1 MQRNKTQR
9 RRLIPTPTPDV
20 PVGPFLGDNVAKATE
35 DSLDALF
42 AAETTNTFQQ
52 TWQKL
57 DRGSRLD
64 RLRKF
69 VQTYNPSSPAA
80 ALTPAERASL
90 LTAVLQAFELRQLN
104 TKLAV
109 EYDGPTATVTSIRG
123 LRERTAPSGL
133 RTFRIEAVVSR
144 ATTQKQRKTASQQ
157 TQQTHQTN
165 QTNQTQ
171 QTHQNQSSLN
181 ETVAIE

>member
-9 RRLIPTPTPDV
+9 RRIAPTPPSDV
-20 PVGPFLGDNVAKATE
+20 AGPFQGDNVAKSTE
-35 DSLDALF
+35 DSLDALM

-69 VQTYNPSSPAA
+69 VQAFNPTTGQPLS
-80 ALTPAERASL
+80 PAERASL
-90 LTAVLQAFELRQLN
+90 LTAILGAFELRQLN

-109 EYDGPTATVTSIRG
+109 EYEPTTATILSIRG

-133 RTFRIEAVVSR
+133 RTYRIETVASR
-144 ATTQKQRKTASQQ
+144 TTTQKQRIPKAKEVKV
-157 TQQTHQTN
+157 
-165 QTNQTQ
+165 
-171 QTHQNQSSLN
+171 
-181 ETVAIE
+181 ETVGLNAPSTSEQQ

>member
-9 RRLIPTPTPDV
+9 RRVAPTPTPDV
-20 PVGPFLGDNVAKATE
+20 AGPFQGDNVAKATE
-35 DSLDALF
+35 DSLDALM
-42 AAETTNTFQQ
+42 AAETANTFQQ

-69 VQTYNPSSPAA
+69 VQSYAPQQQPQPLS
-80 ALTPAERASL
+80 PAERASL
-90 LTAVLQAFELRQLN
+90 LTAVLAAFELRQLN

-109 EYDGPTATVTSIRG
+109 EYEPTTATILSIRG

-133 RTFRIEAVVSR
+133 RTYRIEATASR
-144 ATTQKQRKTASQQ
+144 STTQKQRAPKAKVEKPEKPEKPEG
-157 TQQTHQTN
+157 
-165 QTNQTQ
+165 
-171 QTHQNQSSLN
+171 LN
-181 ETVAIE
+181 TPDVIEHKE

>member
-9 RRLIPTPTPDV
+9 RRIAPTPPSDV
-20 PVGPFLGDNVAKATE
+20 AGPFQGDNVAKSTE
-35 DSLDALF
+35 DSLDALM

-69 VQTYNPSSPAA
+69 VQAFNPAIGQPLS
-80 ALTPAERASL
+80 PAERASL
-90 LTAVLQAFELRQLN
+90 LTAILGAFELRQLN

-109 EYDGPTATVTSIRG
+109 EYEPTTATILSIRG

-133 RTFRIEAVVSR
+133 RTYRIEAVASR
-144 ATTQKQRKTASQQ
+144 TTTQKQRIPKGKEVKEAVGLNAPPTSEQQ
-157 TQQTHQTN
+157 
-165 QTNQTQ
+165 
-171 QTHQNQSSLN
+171 
-181 ETVAIE
+181 

>member
-9 RRLIPTPTPDV
+9 RRVAPTPTPDV
-20 PVGPFLGDNVAKATE
+20 QGPFQGDNVAKATE
-35 DSLDALF
+35 DSLDALM

-69 VQTYNPSSPAA
+69 VQTYNPPNPLS
-80 ALTPAERASL
+80 PAERASL
-90 LTAVLQAFELRQLN
+90 LTAVLAAFELRQLN

-109 EYDGPTATVTSIRG
+109 EYEPTTATILSIRG

-133 RTFRIEAVVSR
+133 RTYRIEALVNR
-144 ATTQKQRKTASQQ
+144 GTTQKQRVPKTKPEAGLNPSAQ
-157 TQQTHQTN
+157 TDT
-165 QTNQTQ
+165 
-171 QTHQNQSSLN
+171 
-181 ETVAIE
+181 E

>member
-9 RRLIPTPTPDV
+9 RRVAPTPPSDV
-20 PVGPFLGDNVAKATE
+20 AGPFQGDNVAKSTE
-35 DSLDALF
+35 DSLEALF

-64 RLRKF
+64 RLRRW
-69 VQTYNPSSPAA
+69 VQTYAPDGPV
-80 ALTPAERASL
+80 LTPAERASL

-109 EYDGPTATVTSIRG
+109 EYDPVTATVLSVRG

-133 RTFRIEAVVSR
+133 RTFRIEAVAARS
-144 ATTQKQRKTASQQ
+144 TQKQTRKTTPVLNTPS
-157 TQQTHQTN
+157 TSTTN
-165 QTNQTQ
+165 DVQ
-171 QTHQNQSSLN
+171 
-181 ETVAIE
+181 

>member
-9 RRLIPTPTPDV
+9 RRVAATPSPDV
-20 PVGPFLGDNVAKATE
+20 PAGPFMGDNVVKATE

-42 AAETTNTFQQ
+42 AAETTTTFQQ

-69 VQTYNPSSPAA
+69 VQSYSPPAP
-80 ALTPAERASL
+80 LSPAERASL

-109 EYDGPTATVTSIRG
+109 EYDPVSATVSSVRG

-133 RTFRIEAVVSR
+133 RTFRIEAVANR
-144 ATTQKQRKTASQQ
+144 TTQKQRVTKPPVL
-157 TQQTHQTN
+157 N
-165 QTNQTQ
+165 G
-171 QTHQNQSSLN
+171 SSPS
-181 ETVAIE
+181 ESKEEV

>member
-9 RRLIPTPTPDV
+9 RRAPPTPTPDV
-20 PVGPFLGDNVAKATE
+20 AGPFQGDNVAKATE
-35 DSLDALF
+35 DSLEALF

-69 VQTYNPSSPAA
+69 VQSYNSEQLS
-80 ALTPAERASL
+80 PAERASL

-109 EYDGPTATVTSIRG
+109 EYDPVTATVISIRG

-133 RTFRIEAVVSR
+133 RTFRIESVAAR
-144 ATTQKQRKTASQQ
+144 TTQKQSRKASV
-157 TQQTHQTN
+157 
-165 QTNQTQ
+165 
-171 QTHQNQSSLN
+171 LN
-181 ETVAIE
+181 TPPTTTTSDQ

>member
-9 RRLIPTPTPDV
+9 RRQIPTPTPDI
-20 PVGPFLGDNVAKATE
+20 PVGPFLSDNVAKATE
-35 DSLDALF
+35 DSLEALF

-52 TWQKL
+52 TWQKM

-69 VQTYNPSSPAA
+69 VQTYNPASPATP
-80 ALTPAERASL
+80 LTPAERASL

-109 EYDGPTATVTSIRG
+109 EYDGPSATVTSIRG

-133 RTFRIEAVVSR
+133 RTFRIEPVVSR
-144 ATTQKQRKTASQQ
+144 ATTQKHRKATSQQ
-157 TQQTHQTN
+157 
-165 QTNQTQ
+165 
-171 QTHQNQSSLN
+171 SLN
-181 ETVAIE
+181 ETVTSE

>member
-9 RRLIPTPTPDV
+9 RRVAPTPTPDV
-20 PVGPFLGDNVAKATE
+20 AGPFQGDNVAKATE
-35 DSLDALF
+35 DSLDALM

-69 VQTYNPSSPAA
+69 VQSYAAPSPPPLS
-80 ALTPAERASL
+80 PAERASL
-90 LTAVLQAFELRQLN
+90 LTAILGAFELRQLN

-109 EYDGPTATVTSIRG
+109 EYEPTTATILSIRG

-133 RTFRIEAVVSR
+133 RTYRIETTANRS
-144 ATTQKQRKTASQQ
+144 ATQKQRVPKAKEAKSEKADQEP
-157 TQQTHQTN
+157 
-165 QTNQTQ
+165 
-171 QTHQNQSSLN
+171 SLN
-181 ETVAIE
+181 SPATI

>member
-1 MQRNKTQR
+1 VA
-9 RRLIPTPTPDV
+9 PTPTPDV
-20 PVGPFLGDNVAKATE
+20 AGPFQGDNVAKATE
-35 DSLDALF
+35 DSLDALM

-69 VQTYNPSSPAA
+69 VQNFNPQGPPPLS
-80 ALTPAERASL
+80 PAERASL
-90 LTAVLQAFELRQLN
+90 LTAILGAFELRQLN

-109 EYDGPTATVTSIRG
+109 EYEPTTATILSIRG

-133 RTFRIEAVVSR
+133 RTYRIESPTSR
-144 ATTQKQRKTASQQ
+144 TTTQKQRASKAKPEVGLNALDTSESKE
-157 TQQTHQTN
+157 TQ
-165 QTNQTQ
+165 
-171 QTHQNQSSLN
+171 
-181 ETVAIE
+181 

>member
-9 RRLIPTPTPDV
+9 RRVAPTPTPDV
-20 PVGPFLGDNVAKATE
+20 AGPFQGDNVAKATE
-35 DSLDALF
+35 DSLEALF

-64 RLRKF
+64 RLRRF
-69 VQTYNPSSPAA
+69 VQTYNPAAPAA
-80 ALTPAERASL
+80 HLSPAERASL
-90 LTAVLQAFELRQLN
+90 LTAILQAFELRQLN

-109 EYDGPTATVTSIRG
+109 EYDPVTATVLSVRG

-133 RTFRIEAVVSR
+133 RTFRIETVAAR
-144 ATTQKQRKTASQQ
+144 TTQKQTRKGPVLNTPP
-157 TQQTHQTN
+157 TN
-165 QTNQTQ
+165 PV
-171 QTHQNQSSLN
+171 SD
-181 ETVAIE
+181 E

>member
-9 RRLIPTPTPDV
+9 RRVAPTPTPDV
-20 PVGPFLGDNVAKATE
+20 AGPFQGDNVAKATE
-35 DSLDALF
+35 DSLDALM

-52 TWQKL
+52 VWQKL

-69 VQTYNPSSPAA
+69 VHSFNPPGQHQLS
-80 ALTPAERASL
+80 PAERASL
-90 LTAVLQAFELRQLN
+90 LTAVLAAFELRQLN

-109 EYDGPTATVTSIRG
+109 EYEPTTATVLSIRG

-133 RTFRIEAVVSR
+133 RTYRIEAVANRS
-144 ATTQKQRKTASQQ
+144 TTQKQRIAKAKPEPEGLNTSE
-157 TQQTHQTN
+157 TN
-165 QTNQTQ
+165 TN
-171 QTHQNQSSLN
+171 N
-181 ETVAIE
+181 E

>member
-9 RRLIPTPTPDV
+9 RRVAPTPTPDV
-20 PVGPFLGDNVAKATE
+20 AGPFQGDNVAKATE
-35 DSLDALF
+35 DSLEALF

-64 RLRKF
+64 RLRRF
-69 VQTYNPSSPAA
+69 VQTYNPAPPAA
-80 ALTPAERASL
+80 ALSPAERASL
-90 LTAVLQAFELRQLN
+90 LTAILQAFELRQLN

-109 EYDGPTATVTSIRG
+109 EYDPVAALVTSIRG

-133 RTFRIEAVVSR
+133 RTFRIEAI
-144 ATTQKQRKTASQQ
+144 ATRSTQKQTRKTAADLNVPA
-157 TQQTHQTN
+157 TN
-165 QTNQTQ
+165 TN
-171 QTHQNQSSLN
+171 SD
-181 ETVAIE
+181 TV

>member
-1 MQRNKTQR
+1 MQRNKTHR
-9 RRLIPTPTPDV
+9 RRVPATPTPDV
-20 PVGPFLGDNVAKATE
+20 AGPFQGDTVAKSTE

-69 VQTYNPSSPAA
+69 VHGYQPPAEK
-80 ALTPAERASL
+80 ALSPAERAAL

-109 EYDGPTATVTSIRG
+109 EYDPITATVLSIRG
-123 LRERTAPSGL
+123 LRLVQQLSGL
-133 RTFRIEAVVSR
+133 RTFRIDTVVARS
-144 ATTQKQRKTASQQ
+144 TTQKQRKSKADESQGPV
-157 TQQTHQTN
+157 
-165 QTNQTQ
+165 
-171 QTHQNQSSLN
+171 LN
-181 ETVAIE
+181 EASTNSP

>member
-1 MQRNKTQR
+1 VA
-9 RRLIPTPTPDV
+9 PTPTPDV
-20 PVGPFLGDNVAKATE
+20 AGPFQGDNVAKATE

-57 DRGSRLD
+57 NRGSRLD

-69 VQTYNPSSPAA
+69 VQTYNPPPPAST
-80 ALTPAERASL
+80 LTPAERASL
-90 LTAVLQAFELRQLN
+90 LTATLQAFELRQLN

-109 EYDGPTATVTSIRG
+109 EYDPATALITSIRG

-133 RTFRIEAVVSR
+133 RTFRIDAIAAR
-144 ATTQKQRKTASQQ
+144 TTQKRKAAV
-157 TQQTHQTN
+157 TN
-165 QTNQTQ
+165 PD
-171 QTHQNQSSLN
+171 LN
-181 ETVAIE
+181 PAQPTEAV

>member
-1 MQRNKTQR
+1 VA
-9 RRLIPTPTPDV
+9 PTPTPDV
-20 PVGPFLGDNVAKATE
+20 AGPFQGDNVAKATE
-35 DSLDALF
+35 DSLDALM

-69 VQTYNPSSPAA
+69 VQNFNPQGPPPLS
-80 ALTPAERASL
+80 PAERASL
-90 LTAVLQAFELRQLN
+90 LTAILGAFELRQLN

-109 EYDGPTATVTSIRG
+109 EYEPTTATILSIRG

-133 RTFRIEAVVSR
+133 RTYRIDSTAVSR
-144 ATTQKQRKTASQQ
+144 GATQKQRVPKAKVEKTEEV
-157 TQQTHQTN
+157 
-165 QTNQTQ
+165 
-171 QTHQNQSSLN
+171 SLN
-181 ETVAIE
+181 SPATV

>member
-9 RRLIPTPTPDV
+9 RRVAPTPTPDV
-20 PVGPFLGDNVAKATE
+20 AGPFQGDNVAKATE
-35 DSLDALF
+35 DSLDALM
-42 AAETTNTFQQ
+42 AAETANTFQQ

-69 VQTYNPSSPAA
+69 VQSYAPQQQPHQQPQPQPLS
-80 ALTPAERASL
+80 PAERASL
-90 LTAVLQAFELRQLN
+90 LTAVLAAFELRQLN

-109 EYDGPTATVTSIRG
+109 EYEPTTATILSIRG

-133 RTFRIEAVVSR
+133 RTYRIEATASR
-144 ATTQKQRKTASQQ
+144 STTQKQRAPKAKVEKSEKPEG
-157 TQQTHQTN
+157 
-165 QTNQTQ
+165 
-171 QTHQNQSSLN
+171 LN
-181 ETVAIE
+181 APDVIEHKE

>member
-9 RRLIPTPTPDV
+9 RRAIPTPTPDV
-20 PVGPFLGDNVAKATE
+20 AGPFQGDNVAKATE
-35 DSLDALF
+35 DSLDALM

-69 VQTYNPSSPAA
+69 VQSYSPVVP
-80 ALTPAERASL
+80 LSPAERASL
-90 LTAVLQAFELRQLN
+90 LTAILAAFELRQLN

-109 EYDGPTATVTSIRG
+109 EYEPTTATILSIRG

-133 RTFRIEAVVSR
+133 RTYRIEATANRS
-144 ATTQKQRKTASQQ
+144 TTQKQRTPKVKEGKEGKESTGLNAPS
-157 TQQTHQTN
+157 TTETIEHQ
-165 QTNQTQ
+165 
-171 QTHQNQSSLN
+171 
-181 ETVAIE
+181 